1 MTSYPRVAGWGK
13 YLPSKV
19 LTNKDLESRVDTSDE
34 WIFSRTGIKER
45 RIASDEETSSTMA
58 TEAARA
64 ALRCAGVTPDQVDL
78 IIVATSTPERIFPAC
93 AAYVQEGLGAHH
105 AAAFDVNAACTG
117 FIYAL
122 ASGWQFVAAGS
133 YRNVLVIGSEVYSRI
148 LDWSDRAT
156 CILFG
161 DGAGALLLQG
171 ADAPEGPSAFVL
183 GNDGSGAGLLYVPG
197 VCDRPAAATTSH
209 YLRMNGSDVFRF
221 AVSVT
226 TEATR
231 QVLDRVGL
239 DVGDIDLLIP
249 HQANQRI
256 ISAARRALGIPE
268 EKVFVNVERLGN
280 TSAASIPIALCEA
293 AEQERLRPGDR
304 LVLVGFGG
312 GLSWGAMLFCWQPVA
327 RQLQAASVTDGQA
340 EQLEGARWKGGK
352 PR

>member
-1 MTSYPRVAGWGK
+1 MASYPRVAGWGK
-13 YLPSKV
+13 YLPRKV
-19 LTNKDLESRVDTSDE
+19 LTNKDLESRLDTSDE
-34 WIFSRTGIKER
+34 WIFSRTGIRER
-45 RIASDEETSSTMA
+45 RIASDDETSSTMA
-58 TEAARA
+58 VEAARA
-64 ALRCAGVTPDQVDL
+64 ALCCADVTPQDVDL
-78 IIVATSTPERIFPAC
+78 IIVATSTPESIFPAC
-93 AAYVQEGLGAHH
+93 AAYVQRGLGAHR

-122 ASGWQFVAAGS
+122 ATGWQFVAAGG

-161 DGAGALLLQG
+161 DGAGAVVLQR
-171 ADAPEGPSAFVL
+171 AEAPQGPSAFVL

-197 VCDRPAAATTSH
+197 VCDRPAVATAKH
-209 YLRMNGSDVFRF
+209 YLSMNGAEVFRF

-226 TEATR
+226 TEVTR
-231 QVLDRVGL
+231 QVLDAAGL
-239 DVGDIDLLIP
+239 DVDDIDLLIP

-256 ISAARRALGIPE
+256 ISAARRALGVPE

-293 AEQERLRPGDR
+293 AEQGRLRPGDR

-312 GLSWGAMLFCWQPVA
+312 GLSWGGMLFSWQPVA
-327 RQLQAASVTDGQA
+327 RQLQAASVTDRQA
-340 EQLEGARWKGGK
+340 EQ
-352 PR
+352 